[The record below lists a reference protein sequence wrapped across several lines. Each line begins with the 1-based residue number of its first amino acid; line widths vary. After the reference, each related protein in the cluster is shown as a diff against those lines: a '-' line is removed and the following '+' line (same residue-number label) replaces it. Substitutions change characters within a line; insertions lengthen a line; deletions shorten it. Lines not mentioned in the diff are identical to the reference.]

1 MQPIQMINKNK
12 TMQKV
17 LFNLAWVFIMVVGTQ
32 QLFAQSV
39 NDGLYQLDVEQYG
52 NASKTF
58 KTLVQQNATGE
69 NLYYLGNYYMNVD
82 QLDSARTQFEQG
94 ITKDPGYAL
103 NYIGLGSV
111 LMAKGDNA
119 GAKAQFGKAL
129 ATKKAAK
136 NAEIWYRIG
145 EANVIHKN
153 NDPAEAVTVLQKAL
167 AIDKNKTD
175 AYLVLGDAF
184 LRKGDGGNA
193 ANNYEK
199 ALAIN
204 PSLAKAHIRLGKIYV
219 RANPNLA
226 LDKYKEAIAVD
237 AKYAPAY
244 RELAELY
251 FLAKQYDN
259 ARQMYEKYIT
269 MVDNSPET
277 QFRYAGFLLL
287 TKDYAK
293 AQEILTK
300 IQNNPEIQKNPVL
313 FRLLGYSGYETKNYP
328 VGMENISKFFT
339 MVKPENI
346 IASDYEYQG
355 KLQMSTGQDTLKAL
369 ETIEKAV
376 QMDTA
381 RVEAYKDIAEEL
393 YENKRYTW
401 AAQLSEK
408 YINKAGD
415 KAGVRDY
422 FNMGM
427 ANYLA
432 KDFAKADTVFG
443 TFISKFPDQ
452 HVGYLW
458 KANSLARLDAEIKE
472 GKAKPYYEKFI
483 TMVEADPEVKEKN
496 KRDLVNAYNFLGYYN
511 LKLERSA
518 DKAHAFANRA
528 LELDPNNGVA
538 KQILKYKQSD
548 LTPAKLGQK

>member
-1 MQPIQMINKNK
+1 MQPIQIINKNR
-12 TMQKV
+12 TMRKAI
-17 LFNLAWVFIMVVGTQ
+17 FNLAWIFTMVVGTQ
-32 QLFAQSV
+32 QVFAQTV
-39 NDGLYQLDVEQYG
+39 KDGLYQLDVEQYG

-82 QLDSARTQFEQG
+82 QLDSARIQFEQG
-94 ITKDPGYAL
+94 IAKDPAYAL
-103 NYIGLGSV
+103 NFIGLGSV
-111 LMAKGDNA
+111 LMAKGDKV

-129 ATKKAAK
+129 AIKKADK
-136 NAEIWYRIG
+136 NAEVWYRIG

-153 NDPAEAVTVLQKAL
+153 NDPTEAVTALQKAL

-175 AYLVLGDAF
+175 AYLALGDAF

-199 ALAIN
+199 ALGVNAG
-204 PSLAKAHIRLGKIYV
+204 LAKAHIKLGKIYV

-226 LDKYKEAIAVD
+226 LDKYKEAITVD
-237 AKYAPAY
+237 PKYAPAY

-300 IQNNPEIQKNPVL
+300 VQNNPAIQKNPVL

-328 VGMENISKFFT
+328 VGMENINKFFSLA
-339 MVKPENI
+339 KPENI
-346 IASDYEYQG
+346 ISSDYEYQG
-355 KLQMSTGQDTLKAL
+355 KLQMATGQDTVKAIAL
-369 ETIEKAV
+369 IDKAV
-376 QMDTA
+376 ELDTA
-381 RVEAYKDIAEEL
+381 RVEAYKDLGQEL
-393 YENKRYTW
+393 YDAKHYAW
-401 AAQLSEK
+401 ASQVFEK
-408 YINKAGD
+408 YISKAGD
-415 KAGVRDY
+415 KANVKDY
-422 FNMGM
+422 FNM
-427 ANYLA
+427 AYASYLG
-432 KDFAKADTVFG
+432 KDFVKSDTAFG
-443 TFISKFPDQ
+443 TFITKFPDQ

-458 KANSLARLDAEIKE
+458 KANSLARQDPDIKE

-483 TMVEADPEVKEKN
+483 TLVEVDPEKKEKN
-496 KRDLVNAYNFLGYYN
+496 KRDLVTAYNWLGYYN

-518 DKAHAFANRA
+518 EKAHAFANKA
-528 LELDPNNGVA
+528 LALDPANASA
-538 KQILKYKQSD
+538 KQILKYKQAD
-548 LTPAKLGQK
+548 LVPAKLGQK